1 MKLIAFVAALLAI
14 AAPVQSRAC
23 GNPNLPLASI
33 PTAGSTVA
41 FASRAGEEPA
51 ILSPYQY
58 FAACTDHMTQ
68 ANPAWHDDQVTHYC
82 NAATEKRNFA
92 LGETERR

>member
-14 AAPVQSRAC
+14 AAPAQSRAC
-23 GNPNLPLASI
+23 GNPNLLV
-33 PTAGSTVA
+33 AGIAPVGSPVA
-41 FASRAGEEPA
+41 ALPRAGEEPA

-58 FAACTDHMTQ
+58 FAACTDRVTQ

-82 NAATEKRNFA
+82 NAATEWRNLA
-92 LGETERR
+92 LGEAERR